1 MCDGISSD
9 AGGCTADRHSF
20 AATTCADV
28 AREWAVVL
36 DKAVIAVLDGPADV
50 GGEARSV
57 RLKRAQVIVSS
68 DMNNH
73 LRRLGIRDR
82 CDVPEFMA
90 AAEPLFSQGLRAR
103 IGTAM
108 FDGNP
113 VMTYQDWLV
122 DVRKVAG
129 VIDGD

>member
-1 MCDGISSD
+1 M
-9 AGGCTADRHSF
+9 
-20 AATTCADV
+20 
-28 AREWAVVL
+28 
-36 DKAVIAVLDGPADV
+36 
-50 GGEARSV
+50 
-57 RLKRAQVIVSS
+57 IVSS